1 MMMDLETLA
10 KIVEE
15 QVPTTKT
22 NIFPEANQIV
32 VTFRNR
38 PGVEVAL
45 LTPWLQ
51 KKVLEKN
58 VTHEELFSL
67 IEELNSIASF

>member
-1 MMMDLETLA
+1 MMDLETLA

-32 VTFRNR
+32 VTFTNR